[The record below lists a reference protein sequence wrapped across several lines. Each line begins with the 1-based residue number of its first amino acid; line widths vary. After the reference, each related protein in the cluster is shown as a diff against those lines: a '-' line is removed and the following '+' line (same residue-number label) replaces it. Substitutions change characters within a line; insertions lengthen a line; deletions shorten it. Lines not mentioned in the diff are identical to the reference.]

1 MGLFSFQ
8 FQISSKFLTS
18 SLPGKVSAMKKK
30 RINFSLMEN
39 KAASLHEIDKSIL
52 ESPDIPFSADRKPKQ
67 GVLKKS
73 SSSSSINTTPNG
85 NDKKSVAY
93 NTMLNGRSRF
103 LKRRSVAS
111 DFFWCEKSFRFKINS
126 IEWTT
131 SFSLVFF
138 ISILV
143 CLKLFI
149 WKEIKWFKISTIFF
163 SWRQSSSAQFLSC
176 HRVLE
181 QILCSRE

>member
-111 DFFWCEKSFRFKINS
+111 DFFWDEKSFRLKINL
-126 IEWTT
+126 IEWT
-131 SFSLVFF
+131 SFFSVFFHQHFSLLETVHLKRNKMIQDFHDIFF
-138 ISILV
+138 LASEQFSAI
-143 CLKLFI
+143 LKLP
-149 WKEIKWFKISTIFF
+149 
-163 SWRQSSSAQFLSC
+163 
-176 HRVLE
+176 
-181 QILCSRE
+181 

>member
-111 DFFWCEKSFRFKINS
+111 DFF
-126 IEWTT
+126 
-131 SFSLVFF
+131 
-138 ISILV
+138 
-143 CLKLFI
+143 
-149 WKEIKWFKISTIFF
+149 
-163 SWRQSSSAQFLSC
+163 
-176 HRVLE
+176 
-181 QILCSRE
+181 